1 MLNVALAK
9 DLLKGILFSL
19 RDILKVLTV
28 GFQVHAILI
37 LVTCSFVGVML
48 VEASRSVFESLVD
61 FLLPSSE
68 CSLLCLR
75 HLLEALLLLAVSLL

>member
-1 MLNVALAK
+1 M
-9 DLLKGILFSL
+9 
-19 RDILKVLTV
+19 VLV
-28 GFQVHAILI
+28 GDMV
-37 LVTCSFVGVML
+37 LVFVTISFVCVML

-68 CSLLCLR
+68 CSLLRLR